1 MMTSKPEYMM
11 YAMKTIGNAGYP
23 EFIPDCKSVLEDRS
37 KPQIIRTQA
46 VYSLRKITAFA
57 PEAVSYH
64 YLSLRRV
71 IFILGFSQ
79 LE

>member
-46 VYSLRKITAFA
+46 VYSLRKITFFA
-57 PEAVSYH
+57 TVDVSYL
-64 YLSLRRV
+64 YLSLRRDS
-71 IFILGFSQ
+71 FILGFSQ
-79 LE
+79 